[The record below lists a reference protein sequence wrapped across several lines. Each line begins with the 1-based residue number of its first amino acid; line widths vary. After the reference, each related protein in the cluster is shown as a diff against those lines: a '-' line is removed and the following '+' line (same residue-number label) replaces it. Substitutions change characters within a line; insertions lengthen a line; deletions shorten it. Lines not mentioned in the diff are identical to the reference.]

1 MKNVLAILLFIGLL
15 IPSYPL
21 FASIVKQDTIKVT
34 TAEKQDLKMKAD
46 EKVVVK
52 QGAKITS
59 DSIAEELRKKEIETK
74 ERKVNKNKKVKM
86 FGVDENLSNTI
97 RKRNIP

>member
-1 MKNVLAILLFIGLL
+1 MKNVLAILLLIGLL

-21 FASIVKQDTIKVT
+21 VTSIVKQDTIKIT
-34 TAEKQDLKMKAD
+34 TAEKQDLKKKAD
-46 EKVVVK
+46 KKVVVK

-59 DSIAEELRKKEIETK
+59 DSIAEEHRKKEIETK
-74 ERKVNKNKKVKM
+74 EKTVNKNKKVKM
-86 FGVDENLSNTI
+86 FGFDENLSNTI